1 MELLDQRVNAYVI
14 LLKIAKSSF
23 MGFILF
29 FIPTKVWENVLSSLK
44 FVPIW

>member
-14 LLKIAKSSF
+14 SLKIAKFSF
-23 MGFILF
+23 MGFTLF
-29 FIPTKVWENVLSSLK
+29 SFPTKIWENVLSFLE

>member
-14 LLKIAKSSF
+14 LLKIAKFSF

-29 FIPTKVWENVLSSLK
+29 FHSHQGVRECVVIP
-44 FVPIW
+44 